1 MRKKELQGLDK
12 SIDTIVNVSG
22 GAECFAALWW
32 AKARGLNAVG
42 LHLYN
47 NPNNHIAKEAGLHY
61 AKKQC
66 KYFGYPLVIDTNN
79 LPQEIPVGKAVHQN
93 MSAAA
98 TLLIGNPRK
107 WKYIVWGANA
117 DDSFAQRLQL
127 RYPIR
132 AYYAEKSFQLDIH
145 GVSAEHILNAPIN
158 VFPFETLTKSE
169 VLSVMAKNHWK
180 VMNSHIWY
188 CFPCNT
194 LEKDKYNKIK
204 HNPDG
209 SYTPCGECGKCIEW
223 KQAVQTANLSVY
235 KQQEGTFKKKQPN
248 QRWIEE

>member
-1 MRKKELQGLDK
+1 MAGLDK

-32 AKARGLNAVG
+32 AKERGLNAVG

-47 NPNNHIAKEAGLHY
+47 NPNNELTKDAALHY

-66 KYFGYPLVIDTNN
+66 EFFKFPLVIDRNE
-79 LPQEIPVGKAVHQN
+79 LPQEITLGLAVNQH

-107 WKYIVWGANA
+107 WKYLVWGANA
-117 DDSFAQRLQL
+117 DDSFQQRLLL

-132 AYYAEKSFQLDIH
+132 AYFAQMSYQLDLH
-145 GVSAEHILNAPIN
+145 GVAAQHVLEAPIN
-158 VFPFETLTKSE
+158 IFPFETLHKSE
-169 VLSVMAKNHWK
+169 IISMLAKNLWDFAK
-180 VMNSHIWY
+180 KNIWY
-188 CFPCNT
+188 CHPIQNQVY
-194 LEKDKYNKIK
+194 LEEKIK

-209 SYTPCGECGKCIEW
+209 SYTPCGECIKCIEW
-223 KQAVQTANLSVY
+223 KNAVQVANKSVY
-235 KQQEGTFKKKQPN
+235 KQQEGTFKKKKPKQ
-248 QRWIEE
+248 QWIDEK